1 MESRLVET
9 IVCPACG
16 AELPPSASICSRCG
30 NATVASETRCASP
43 GSRWP
48 TAPATGAAVGR
59 SLLDRPWFIL
69 GLLFLVTAILGLP
82 LLWMSRGFSRTWKIV
97 LSVAVT
103 LYTAALLW
111 GFWRIMNWS
120 VSRIIDSLH

>member
-1 MESRLVET
+1 MASRLVET

-16 AELPPSASICSRCG
+16 AELPPSASACIRCG
-30 NATVASETRCASP
+30 STTTASVP
-43 GSRWP
+43 GRSQPPP
-48 TAPATGAAVGR
+48 TATCRTGR

-82 LLWMSRGFSRTWKIV
+82 LLWMSHGFSRPWKIV

-111 GFWRIMNWS
+111 GFWLIMNWS
-120 VSRIIDSLH
+120 VSRIMDSLR